1 MTASRPI
8 CLILFGEEPLLGRPP
23 TFRCVQAREL
33 LLGFASFSFG
43 RQGANAPWRYLGRTA
58 RRGKLSHSHDAVRSE
73 PSAARQCSGRGIIR
87 PPLRGSSL
95 IAPQWA
101 GPIHARGRLIGL
113 QLYLFQ
119 RLAASLDSAFEKSF
133 RLISTQNFPAYTSS
147 IHYKVV

>member
-1 MTASRPI
+1 MCPSS
-8 CLILFGEEPLLGRPP
+8 
-23 TFRCVQAREL
+23 EL
-33 LLGFASFSFG
+33 LLGLASISFG

-73 PSAARQCSGRGIIR
+73 TKRSPPVQRPRIVR

-95 IAPQWA
+95 IAAPQWA